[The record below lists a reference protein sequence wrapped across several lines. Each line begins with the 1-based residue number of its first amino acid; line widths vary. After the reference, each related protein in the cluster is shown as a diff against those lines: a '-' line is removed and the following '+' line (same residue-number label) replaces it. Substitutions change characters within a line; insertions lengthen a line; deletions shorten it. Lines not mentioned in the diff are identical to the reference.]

1 MRPVL
6 VIGSTGFLGVAL
18 ARTLRDARQS
28 AVLAA
33 RRPHESPAA
42 AGLERATKLVL
53 DLRDATALERVLL
66 LLRPRAVV
74 LAAALAR
81 VDLCERDPVEA
92 REVNELAPARAAAL
106 CARHGVRLVH
116 VSTDLV
122 FGGHAP
128 APGGFRPED
137 PPAPCSAYGG
147 TKAAGERAVLAAH
160 PGALVARL
168 PLLCGESF
176 GRGLGAGDSLLA
188 ALSRGERPRLFHDEW
203 RTPLDVADAARA
215 LVELATRTWPACC
228 TWPGPSACHAS
239 SWPSACSRRTAS
251 TRIGSTARRA
261 PRRACPSDRGTAR
274 STRDAPSRSCRGS
287 PRRGCADGAEA
298 RLRGRAALTP
308 CAATVEVG
316 APWSCPHAT
325 RPPSSRAT
333 STASGRPPAAS
344 LPVRGRTASAPS
356 RS

>member
-1 MRPVL
+1 MRGGARGRAGGPRAARFGYLVDMRPVL

-215 LVELATRTWPACC
+215 LVELVDEDVAGVLHVA
-228 TWPGPSACHAS
+228 GPERL
-239 SWPSACSRRTAS
+239 SRVELAERVLAAHGIDADRIDRS
-251 TRIGSTARRA
+251 TRAEAGMPERPRDCSLDARRA
-261 PRRACPSDRGTAR
+261 VEILPWLAAAR
-274 STRDAPSRSCRGS
+274 
-287 PRRGCADGAEA
+287 
-298 RLRGRAALTP
+298 
-308 CAATVEVG
+308 
-316 APWSCPHAT
+316 
-325 RPPSSRAT
+325 
-333 STASGRPPAAS
+333 
-344 LPVRGRTASAPS
+344 VR
-356 RS
+356 